1 MANCLGNN
9 VESGCIFYMGPD
21 IPVFGIV
28 SGDSLDEVISKIASY
43 QTPVLP
49 ESTMPTTDDIVSK
62 SPVRNTS
69 SICASGIIKRDF
81 AYSLTKGAAGVT
93 VTYDLVDIVRNLPH
107 GYELGVTR
115 VLATGQPVNGLSTI
129 IDARSISMSFNI
141 PMDRY
146 PASISFLMRII
157 APCGQVDLT
166 YTLNL
171 INPAI
176 SGSFRAVMEAND
188 LNPTSG
194 EVKLTDQ
201 LNTIESRLQI
211 IEGRVQDATAGGET
225 LKAQELTITDLKEK
239 VDNPSSFTVQYV
251 KDGGTQENESSTIIT
266 DLYAQIKTLNDKISN
281 QQSEITNLKNTISS
295 T

>member
-1 MANCLGNN
+1 MANCLGNE
-9 VESGCIFYMGPD
+9 VQSGCVEYDGPD
-21 IPVFGIV
+21 ISVFGIV
-28 SGDSLDEVISKIASY
+28 SGDSLNDIISKIAAF
-43 QTPVLP
+43 QLPVLP
-49 ESTMPTTDDIVSK
+49 ESTTPTTDDIVSK

-69 SICASGIIKRDF
+69 SICASAIVKRDF
-81 AYSLTKGAAGVT
+81 MYSLTKTSAGVT
-93 VTYDLVDIVRNLPH
+93 ITYDLVDIVRNLPPK
-107 GYELGVTR
+107 YEVGVAR

-129 IDARSISMSFNI
+129 IDSKSISMSFNI

-146 PASISFLMRII
+146 PVSINFMLRVI
-157 APCGQVDLT
+157 APCGQIDLT

-176 SGSFRAVMEAND
+176 SGSFRAVMDAND

-201 LNTIESRLQI
+201 LNTLESRLQV
-211 IEGRVQDATAGGET
+211 IEGKVQDAMASGNT
-225 LKAQELTITDLKEK
+225 LAAQELVINDLKEK

-251 KDGGTQENESSTIIT
+251 KDGGTKESESSVVIT
-266 DLYAQIKTLNDKISN
+266 DLYAQIKTLNDKIVN
-281 QQSEITNLKNTISS
+281 QQSEISNLKNTISS